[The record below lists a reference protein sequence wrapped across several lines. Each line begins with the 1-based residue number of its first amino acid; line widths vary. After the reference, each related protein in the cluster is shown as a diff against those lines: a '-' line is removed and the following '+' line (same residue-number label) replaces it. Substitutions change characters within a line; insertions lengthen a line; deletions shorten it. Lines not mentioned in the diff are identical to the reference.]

1 MVKQSA
7 RNSIG
12 RSFSKLR
19 SSISNSFKK
28 SNNLSKSSSNYE
40 ENLNNE
46 SLEPSGSFRDHKL
59 MFSDR
64 NNNVRATFSEPASP
78 ELGDSARNNHE
89 DFGMPKSSHKGAHSL
104 NLGYSNGDSS
114 ASSKDQY
121 SARSSNHQLW
131 NDYVKYLSKD
141 EFDRIYRDYV
151 ERNGRDFLNVG
162 LRTYIDAVIETKRFR
177 NRCFHV
183 LSRNSAISRSPSYFN
198 HEGISSSNADPVYRS
213 YSTPEPSCTRIHD
226 KKYSAHPGNGLSYD
240 HNSNSFG
247 SNETSYSDANNY
259 SGFGNDSG
267 NLVEEEF
274 TPQRVPFSQGRQGHS
289 SGADRPFKET
299 ISEALHKIDDFI
311 SNYDYLN
318 SANRFKDFKPPD
330 ASSPSSHPV
339 PSGAN
344 LPLAVSSPTAD
355 NSARRPNVELNYEVL
370 SHNEKL
376 RLLEKIGIDD
386 DYIAKRVCSK
396 FSGRAGSN
404 AFVAN
409 NEKRSLEEFNLFHK
423 ENLKHQLDLNE
434 QLSQEL
440 LHFSNLN
447 TPDAVN
453 TRLKNSEYSA
463 RSTDLFKSTL
473 SDSFV
478 DGSSLFRRIS
488 DTIDRNKDASPLN
501 LLSQTYS

>member
-1 MVKQSA
+1 MVRQRA

-28 SNNLSKSSSNYE
+28 STDLSKSSSNYE

-46 SLEPSGSFRDHKL
+46 SFEPSGSFRDHKL
-59 MFSDR
+59 MFAGR
-64 NNNVRATFSEPASP
+64 NNNVSSTFSEPASP
-78 ELGDSARNNHE
+78 ELDNAAGNNNE
-89 DFGMPKSSHKGAHSL
+89 DFGALNSSHKGAHSL
-104 NLGYSNGDSS
+104 NLGYFNGDSYS
-114 ASSKDQY
+114 ARSKDQY
-121 SARSSNHQLW
+121 SARSTDNQLW
-131 NDYVKYLSKD
+131 NDYVKYLNKD
-141 EFDRIYRDYV
+141 EFDRIYREYV

-183 LSRNSAISRSPSYFN
+183 LSRNSAISHSPSYFN
-198 HEGISSSNADPVYRS
+198 HEGSSSSNADPVYRS
-213 YSTPEPSCTRIHD
+213 YLTPEPSYARIHD
-226 KKYSAHPGNGLSYD
+226 KKYSAYPGNGLSYGY
-240 HNSNSFG
+240 NSNSFG
-247 SNETSYSDANNY
+247 SNEISYSDGNNY
-259 SGFGNDSG
+259 SRLGNDPG
-267 NLVEEEF
+267 NIVGDNF
-274 TPQRVPFSQGRQGHS
+274 TPERMPFPQDRQGHS
-289 SGADRPFKET
+289 SAADRPFPATPAET
-299 ISEALHKIDDFI
+299 VHKFDDFI

-330 ASSPSSHPV
+330 TSSPSSHPV
-339 PSGAN
+339 A
-344 LPLAVSSPTAD
+344 SPMAD
-355 NSARRPNVELNYEVL
+355 NSARHATAELNEEVL

-396 FSGRAGSN
+396 FSGRAGTK
-404 AFVAN
+404 AFVGN

-423 ENLKHQLDLNE
+423 ENLKNQLDLNE

-440 LHFSNLN
+440 MHISNLN
-447 TPDAVN
+447 TPDVLN

-473 SDSFV
+473 SDSFIE
-478 DGSSLFRRIS
+478 GSSLFRRIS
-488 DTIDRNKDASPLN
+488 DTIDRNRDASPVN
-501 LLSQTYS
+501 ILSLTYS